1 MPSRGR
7 KTLRAFL
14 LCHQCCKTECVSPL
28 PLEGR
33 SPAEGFCA
41 GLLFEHSLPHR
52 GNDSLDSQVAHAPLQ
67 HGYHRLTIFCASLTL
82 LHTLLS
88 LTHWIFGSLMLPYK
102 SSSHSAKYVRCA
114 SLLSGGRRLAVRTAM
129 EHPIGTTLPRTPF
142 ASSRRSPQGETRKL
156 EVLSYGRL
164 TVRRCV
170 QWCLPASSSRAR
182 ECAGMGV
189 DANRY
194 NDTLSR
200 KISFLN
206 AFLTMEA

>member
-1 MPSRGR
+1 
-7 KTLRAFL
+7 
-14 LCHQCCKTECVSPL
+14 
-28 PLEGR
+28 
-33 SPAEGFCA
+33 
-41 GLLFEHSLPHR
+41 
-52 GNDSLDSQVAHAPLQ
+52 
-67 HGYHRLTIFCASLTL
+67 
-82 LHTLLS
+82 
-88 LTHWIFGSLMLPYK
+88 
-102 SSSHSAKYVRCA
+102 
-114 SLLSGGRRLAVRTAM
+114 M

-142 ASSRRSPQGETRKL
+142 ASSRRSPLGETRKL

-170 QWCLPASSSRAR
+170 QWCLPASSSRAG

-200 KISFLN
+200 EISFLN